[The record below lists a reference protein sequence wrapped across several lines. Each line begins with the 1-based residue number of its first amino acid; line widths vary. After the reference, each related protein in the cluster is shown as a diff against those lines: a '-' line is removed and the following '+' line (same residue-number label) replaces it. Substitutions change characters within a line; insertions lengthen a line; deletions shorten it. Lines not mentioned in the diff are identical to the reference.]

1 MYQDIPRNGRLVDVY
16 LSYTQQLY
24 NRIRQ
29 AVKGVDNVF
38 MENSEAKLDLT
49 IPPLNDPGYLD
60 RAMRSWTIKV
70 TSQIQRNLDVLV
82 DIFNGYALI
91 DYTTGETIKYLEL
104 WSPRQLVLDETYY
117 NKLNNNYKS
126 ANALLDRLF
135 GYLKP
140 YTK

>member
-1 MYQDIPRNGRLVDVY
+1 MYQDIPRNGRLVDIY

-24 NRIRQ
+24 SRIRQ
-29 AVKGVDNVF
+29 AVKGVDSVF
-38 MENSEAKLDLT
+38 MEDSEAKLDLT
-49 IPPLNDPGYLD
+49 ILPLNDPGNLD
-60 RAMRSWTIKV
+60 RSMRSWTIKV

-104 WSPRQLVLDETYY
+104 WSPRQLVLDENYY
-117 NKLNNNYKS
+117 DKLNNNYKS

>member
-1 MYQDIPRNGRLVDVY
+1 MYQDIPRNGRLVDIY

-24 NRIRQ
+24 SRIRQ
-29 AVKGVDNVF
+29 AVKGVDSVF
-38 MENSEAKLDLT
+38 MEDSEAKLDLT
-49 IPPLNDPGYLD
+49 ILPLNDPGYLD
-60 RAMRSWTIKV
+60 RSMRSWTIKV

-104 WSPRQLVLDETYY
+104 WSPRQLVLDENYY
-117 NKLNNNYKS
+117 DKLNNNYKS

>member
-16 LSYTQQLY
+16 LSYTKQLY
-24 NRIRQ
+24 SRIRQ

-60 RAMRSWTIKV
+60 RSMRSWTIKV
-70 TSQIQRNLDVLV
+70 TSQIQHNLDVLV

-117 NKLNNNYKS
+117 DKLNNNYKS

-135 GYLKP
+135 GYLNP
-140 YTK
+140 YMK

>member
-117 NKLNNNYKS
+117 DKLNNNYKS

>member
-140 YTK
+140 YMK

>member
-91 DYTTGETIKYLEL
+91 DYTTGETIKYLYL

-117 NKLNNNYKS
+117 DKLNNNYKS

>member
-29 AVKGVDNVF
+29 AVKGVDSVF
-38 MENSEAKLDLT
+38 MEDSEAKLDLT